1 MTTTYKFPTEDSDPL
16 FKSNIAVIKLITGQN
31 PIYIPKS
38 EENTDYQ
45 EWVEWAKTN
54 TTEEAD

>member
-1 MTTTYKFPTEDSDPL
+1 MTITYKFYKPDPDFPDVQNIMQLEDG
-16 FKSNIAVIKLITGQN
+16 KITW
-31 PIYIPKS
+31 YIPRD
-38 EENTDYQ
+38 EGNIHYQ